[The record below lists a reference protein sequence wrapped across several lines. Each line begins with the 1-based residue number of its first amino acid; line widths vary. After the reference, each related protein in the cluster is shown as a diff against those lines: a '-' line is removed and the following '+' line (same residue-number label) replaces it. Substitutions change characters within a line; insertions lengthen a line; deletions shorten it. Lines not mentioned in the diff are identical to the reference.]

1 MAPQLR
7 SHKKLCT
14 CSKCTLN
21 TVYNEQG
28 KPISG
33 QYLAP
38 RNLAIHRSEEIKR
51 SREIESLRVN
61 QSNTSSSHSQQS
73 EESNYSEESGAFATF
88 DENENNFHLTFIILF
103 ITWLHIFCNVSREN
117 CQTAVTILFNILQET
132 LKRSSGNQTLSRMPR
147 DPCTLVK
154 KAAIKPHLVE
164 TVCCR
169 ICFHLYS
176 FEQQRLPPTFCQ
188 YKRFANSDPCSEEL
202 WVQKSTHSGIKDLG
216 QFPRP
221 SKKDYP
227 AKFGVPRCLYVS
239 QPILAWLELLLR
251 KPDIEAAIDAWASK
265 VLNSKE
271 ELMDVQHGTTFQ
283 KLSQSST
290 FSPHRPHHRSIFRL
304 AAAVEHPVDTSES
317 ACTTHS
323 LLLAPNW
330 LTLTRG
336 TTNNQALVARP
347 ATASA
352 CQ

>member
-1 MAPQLR
+1 
-7 SHKKLCT
+7 
-14 CSKCTLN
+14 
-21 TVYNEQG
+21 
-28 KPISG
+28 
-33 QYLAP
+33 
-38 RNLAIHRSEEIKR
+38 
-51 SREIESLRVN
+51 
-61 QSNTSSSHSQQS
+61 
-73 EESNYSEESGAFATF
+73 
-88 DENENNFHLTFIILF
+88 
-103 ITWLHIFCNVSREN
+103 
-117 CQTAVTILFNILQET
+117 
-132 LKRSSGNQTLSRMPR
+132 MPR
-147 DPCTLVK
+147 DPRTLVK

-265 VLNSKE
+265 VLNSKA

-283 KLSQSST
+283 KLSQ
-290 FSPHRPHHRSIFRL
+290 
-304 AAAVEHPVDTSES
+304 VDTPSFLNLKLSLFVDWFNPRGNKTSGKIES
-317 ACTTHS
+317 TGVFALFCMNLPPTLRNKISNIGLAGITPGPYSPDTNTINH
-323 LLLAPNW
+323 LLKP
-330 LTLTRG
+330 
-336 TTNNQALVARP
+336 LVDELIMLDSGVIIKTYQHPEGRLVRV
-347 ATASA
+347 
-352 CQ
+352 

>member
-1 MAPQLR
+1 
-7 SHKKLCT
+7 
-14 CSKCTLN
+14 
-21 TVYNEQG
+21 
-28 KPISG
+28 
-33 QYLAP
+33 
-38 RNLAIHRSEEIKR
+38 
-51 SREIESLRVN
+51 
-61 QSNTSSSHSQQS
+61 
-73 EESNYSEESGAFATF
+73 
-88 DENENNFHLTFIILF
+88 
-103 ITWLHIFCNVSREN
+103 
-117 CQTAVTILFNILQET
+117 
-132 LKRSSGNQTLSRMPR
+132 MPR
-147 DPCTLVK
+147 DPHTLVK

-265 VLNSKE
+265 VLNSKA

-283 KLSQSST
+283 KLSQ
-290 FSPHRPHHRSIFRL
+290 
-304 AAAVEHPVDTSES
+304 VDTPILHLLTPPTASQVYLPSCCCRRTPSGYERLSVHDPLAPTGSELADS
-317 ACTTHS
+317 HQVDQSLRSTRKPIDRCFLNGRRRRGCGFSRCLIGVLPTTKRE
-323 LLLAPNW
+323 LLAQLPH
-330 LTLTRG
+330 LL
-336 TTNNQALVARP
+336 ASSCSPSYHSSMPVAAR
-347 ATASA
+347 
-352 CQ
+352 